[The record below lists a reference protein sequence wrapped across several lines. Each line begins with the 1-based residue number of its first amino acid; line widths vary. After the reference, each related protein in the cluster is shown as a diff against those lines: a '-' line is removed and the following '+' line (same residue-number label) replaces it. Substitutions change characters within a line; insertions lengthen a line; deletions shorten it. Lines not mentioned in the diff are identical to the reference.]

1 MKTKI
6 LFIYFLSCISF
17 VLHSQENKTN
27 VIQLNL
33 EANNYRELILGIGIF
48 NNSTFNDATPVSFNG
63 IRKSNSDCWTF
74 CYPDTLYDKSVYFT
88 IHETTQIDTL
98 SRYIGFK
105 YICNKDT
112 LGIIGLHFANK
123 DTTVINAIYLQTDT
137 FLNNYEGYAN
147 GNAIYK
153 TRLIDYYLLT
163 SCQDKEILSSLEV
176 TKNDFYKG
184 GDVDSSRY
192 DTELEKYRD
201 LVKKYP
207 DSHSLIQI
215 LDWSLYMFKSKND
228 VQKIFDGFSQEN
240 KNSFYGKRLSH
251 YLTDNYF
258 KNSILKA
265 WDTGKSEAIVIDSA
279 KYSLIIF
286 SSAFCRPCIEEIPV
300 LKKIYEDL
308 SDKLEMTYVS
318 IDDSRIVDRWQ
329 QLMRKEN
336 IPWRSVLAEDNDID
350 NIIEKYHV
358 PALPHCLFVHPSD
371 GFMEQIDVRNAT
383 ELDYLYKTVQGEKRE
398 K

>member
-1 MKTKI
+1 MKKKFFVYI
-6 LFIYFLSCISF
+6 FLSCVFF
-17 VLHSQENKTN
+17 VLFSCKENKTN

-33 EANNYRELILGIGIF
+33 RENNYRELIFIIGIF

-63 IRKSNSDCWTF
+63 IRKDNCNCWTF
-74 CYPDTLYDKSVYFT
+74 CYPDTLYDKSVYFI
-88 IHETTQIDTL
+88 IHEATQIDTL
-98 SRYIGFK
+98 SRYIGFR

-112 LGIIGLHFANK
+112 LESVALFLANK
-123 DTTVINAIYLQTDT
+123 DTTVINATYLRTDT
-137 FLNNYEGYAN
+137 FPNFYEGYAN

-163 SCQDKEILSSLEV
+163 SNQDNELLSSIEGA
-176 TKNDFYKG
+176 KNDFYKG

-192 DTELEKYRD
+192 ATELGKYND

-207 DSHSLIQI
+207 DSHCLIQR
-215 LDWSLYMFKSKND
+215 LDWHLYMFNSKSD
-228 VQKIFDGFSQEN
+228 VQKVFDSFSQEN

-258 KNSILKA
+258 KNSILKT
-265 WDTGKSEAIVIDSA
+265 WDTGKSEAIIIDSA
-279 KYSLIIF
+279 KYNLIIF

-358 PALPHCLFVHPSD
+358 PALPHCLFVHPG
-371 GFMEQIDVRNAT
+371 GFMEKIDVRNT
-383 ELDYLYKTVQGEKRE
+383 PELNHLYKTVQEEK
-398 K
+398 

>member
-17 VLHSQENKTN
+17 VLHSQENRTN

-33 EANNYRELILGIGIF
+33 GANNYRELILGIQIF
-48 NNSTFNDATPVSFNG
+48 NNSIFNGPTPVYFNG
-63 IRKSNSDCWTF
+63 IRKGNCNSWIF
-74 CYPDTLYDKSVYFT
+74 CYPDTLYDKSVDFI

-105 YICNKDT
+105 SICKKDT
-112 LGIIGLHFANK
+112 LGDARLYFTNN
-123 DTTVINAIYLQTDT
+123 DTTVIDATYLRTDT
-137 FLNNYEGYAN
+137 FPNSYEGYAN

-153 TRLIDYYLLT
+153 TCLIDYYLLT
-163 SCQDKEILSSLEV
+163 SSQDKENLSSLEV
-176 TKNDFYKG
+176 TKNGFYL

-207 DSHSLIQI
+207 DSHHLIQL
-215 LDWSLYMFKSKND
+215 LDWSLDMFKSKND

-279 KYSLIIF
+279 KYNLIIF
-286 SSAFCRPCIEEIPV
+286 SGFGCKPCLEEIPL

-308 SDKLEMTYVS
+308 SDKLDMTYVALDNFPKN
-318 IDDSRIVDRWQ
+318 IDGWRQI
-329 QLMRKEN
+329 MRKEN
-336 IPWRSVLAEDNDID
+336 IPWRSVITEDDTD

-358 PALPHCLFVHPSD
+358 PAIPYCLFVHPS
-371 GFMEQIDVRNAT
+371 GGLMEQIDVRNTT
-383 ELDYLYKTVQGEKRE
+383 ELDYLYKTVQVEK
-398 K
+398 